1 MKIAGVVGVPVFFIL
16 LLTIGTSQDTFSD
29 LGSILEQV
37 ASYQLVGALKPF
49 ELLPLSSY
57 PCRGAWHAPL
67 HRAHTLAL
75 ACVPHNYFNPCSV
88 LWGPESDVL
97 QP

>member
-37 ASYQLVGALKPF
+37 ASYQLVGAFKPF
-49 ELLPLSSY
+49 
-57 PCRGAWHAPL
+57 
-67 HRAHTLAL
+67 
-75 ACVPHNYFNPCSV
+75 
-88 LWGPESDVL
+88 
-97 QP
+97 